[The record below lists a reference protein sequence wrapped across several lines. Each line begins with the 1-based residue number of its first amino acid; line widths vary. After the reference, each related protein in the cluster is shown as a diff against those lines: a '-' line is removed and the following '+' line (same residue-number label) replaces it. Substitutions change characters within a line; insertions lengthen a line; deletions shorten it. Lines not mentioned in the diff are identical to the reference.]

1 MKKQSYY
8 TKKQRNVSVFLLKK
22 AKKEYY
28 KNLDLHNV
36 TDTKKVWKTVFGNK
50 VKICNTISLIKKS
63 IVISSEKALAHHS
76 KSRYRCIQREWSY
89 YIRYKFVDINNWK
102 VQIKNH
108 MDKIEKPNF
117 TFNEIIKPFVVKE
130 IKNLHPKKTLQ
141 SNDIPTKS
149 LGNILTYLQ
158 Q

>member
-1 MKKQSYY
+1 
-8 TKKQRNVSVFLLKK
+8 
-22 AKKEYY
+22 
-28 KNLDLHNV
+28 
-36 TDTKKVWKTVFGNK
+36 
-50 VKICNTISLIKKS
+50 
-63 IVISSEKALAHHS
+63 
-76 KSRYRCIQREWSY
+76 
-89 YIRYKFVDINNWK
+89 
-102 VQIKNH
+102 

-117 TFNEIIKPFVVKE
+117 TFNEITKPFVVKE